1 MSVLNILTRLNLKFG
16 DAESPIWAKVGG
28 HIYIKGVTDAL
39 VLTC

>member
-1 MSVLNILTRLNLKFG
+1 MSVQNILTRLNGKFG
-16 DAESPIWAKVGG
+16 DAESPIWAKAGG